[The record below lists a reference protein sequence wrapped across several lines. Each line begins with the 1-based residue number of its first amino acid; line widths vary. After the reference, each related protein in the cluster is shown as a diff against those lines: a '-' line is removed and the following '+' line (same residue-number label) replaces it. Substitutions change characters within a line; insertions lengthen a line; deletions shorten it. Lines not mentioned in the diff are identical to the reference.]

1 MLRELNCG
9 VVLAVLVAAACAER
23 TEGAAPPAGR
33 DKGNAMSDDAATN
46 EAAGGDGLVRDL
58 PSSFGKG
65 FATLDEYLAHLQQYA
80 GPVDL
85 PWYRKVGPDS
95 YELVTTIVPR
105 GQPKVYTRA
114 ELMRQYGFTR

>member
-1 MLRELNCG
+1 MLRELKYG
-9 VVLAVLVAAACAER
+9 VVLAVLMVAACAER

-33 DKGNAMSDDAATN
+33 DKENTMTNDAATN
-46 EAAGGDGLVRDL
+46 QAAGDDGLVRDL

-105 GQPKVYTRA
+105 GEPKVYTRE
-114 ELMRQYGFTR
+114 ELMRQYGFVR